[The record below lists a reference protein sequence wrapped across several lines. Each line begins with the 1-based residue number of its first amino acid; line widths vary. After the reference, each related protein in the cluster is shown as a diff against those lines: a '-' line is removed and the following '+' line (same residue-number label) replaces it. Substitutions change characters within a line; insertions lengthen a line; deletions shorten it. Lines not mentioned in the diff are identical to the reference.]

1 MITKKLS
8 WEKIGLSDD
17 EGRGVCI
24 PGLDQDKKE
33 DIAETKENYKEPGEA
48 QLQRSATEPSSA
60 RAKSSQVMPIRDAG
74 RD

>member
-1 MITKKLS
+1 MASGLLLVLVRYRQDLELPASSWGMITKKLS

-24 PGLDQDKKE
+24 PGLDQEKKE

-48 QLQRSATEPSSA
+48 Q
-60 RAKSSQVMPIRDAG
+60 
-74 RD
+74 